1 MMIFT
6 GTDMYCVTCFR
17 DQSAKLSP
25 NIDRPLFDSERAAS
39 SWRTSQCSANTPSA
53 MRTTSAAIQFLGR
66 PVPENRPWT
75 MTKSPSA
82 TITPGSYLR
91 RGSTPDKE
99 ETFAARL
106 DVGAVLNV
114 VGRPEAFSGRVIS
127 PVEQG
132 VERFKD
138 ERLVL

>member
-66 PVPENRPWT
+66 PVPENRPCT
-75 MTKSPSA
+75 MTKVTFGHDHA
-82 TITPGSYLR
+82 RLIFEG
-91 RGSTPDKE
+91 RGRTLDEVE

-106 DVGAVLNV
+106 DVSAVLDV
-114 VGRPEAFSGRVIS
+114 VGRPEAFSGRVVS
-127 PVEQG
+127 LVKQG
-132 VERFKD
+132 VEC
-138 ERLVL
+138 

>member
-66 PVPENRPWT
+66 PVPENRPCT

-82 TITPGSYLR
+82 TIARLIFEG
-91 RGSTPDKE
+91 RGRTLDEVE

-106 DVGAVLNV
+106 DVSAVLDV
-114 VGRPEAFSGRVIS
+114 VGRPEAFSGRVVS
-127 PVEQG
+127 LVKQG
-132 VERFKD
+132 VEC
-138 ERLVL
+138 